1 MQRNRL
7 ANALAATLLCVA
19 TFCACSTEVVAQ
31 QAVSPGQAPPAWI
44 EFANRLRMAAE
55 SAIAS
60 KSAAAQR
67 LHDGLRNARASDAQ
81 NLPSSIVVSIWVAP
95 AGTVERVAF
104 KSIGVAPADDGL
116 RDVLQGVSA
125 GAPPSGMLQ
134 PVRLRLKLSGAN

>member
-7 ANALAATLLCVA
+7 TSALVASLLCGGTYGV
-19 TFCACSTEVVAQ
+19 CSTGAVAQ
-31 QAVSPGQAPPAWI
+31 QAVSPTQAPQAWI
-44 EFANRLRMAAE
+44 EFANKLRMAAE

-67 LHDGLRNARASDAQ
+67 LHDGLRNARANDAQ
-81 NLPSSIVVSIWVAP
+81 QVPSSIVVSIWIGP

-116 RDVLQGVSA
+116 RDVLQRVSA

-134 PVRLRLKLSGAN
+134 PVRLRLKLSGTN